1 MRADSLRALLAHA
14 IDYAGLFPPANL
26 ALEPALKNY
35 AEYIRTPDAWMLGA
49 QAQDF
54 TAAVARNT
62 DNSDA
67 FSPGHSGYEVYGR
80 G

>member
-35 AEYIRTPDAWMLGA
+35 HLLPAVRGDLRENAERLLAEG
-49 QAQDF
+49 
-54 TAAVARNT
+54 
-62 DNSDA
+62 SDA
-67 FSPGHSGYEVYGR
+67 IDRALSQDSMAFLAANRQEGGQ
-80 G
+80 